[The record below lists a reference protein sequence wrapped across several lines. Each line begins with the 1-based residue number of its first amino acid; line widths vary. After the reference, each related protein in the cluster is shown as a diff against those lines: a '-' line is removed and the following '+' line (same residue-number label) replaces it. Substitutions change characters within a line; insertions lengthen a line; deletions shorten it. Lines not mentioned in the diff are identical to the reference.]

1 MRSGRRPPV
10 AKAWSSRRVADR
22 EPAAEA
28 LVGERGVDVTGV
40 EDHEPGGEGRF
51 DDLGD
56 ELRAGGAEQEGI
68 GTRVVGGVARGV
80 VEDDV
85 ADLLADRGAARLP
98 GDEDAQAARL
108 EGGAEALGDERLARP
123 IRPLDGDEPAA

>member
-1 MRSGRRPPV
+1 M
-10 AKAWSSRRVADR
+10 
-22 EPAAEA
+22 
-28 LVGERGVDVTGV
+28 TGV

-68 GTRVVGGVARGV
+68 GARVVGGVARGV
-80 VEDDV
+80 IEDDV
-85 ADLLADRGAARLP
+85 ADRFADRGATRLP

-108 EGGAEALGDERLARP
+108 EGGAQALRDERLARP